1 MSGTVDRDSRM
12 PVDVKLPERYEI
24 RRRIAS
30 GGMASVWCAEDRTLG
45 RDVAIKLLSEPYAHD
60 PVAVRRFKREARA
73 AARLSSHPHVVTI
86 YDVGEATGSDPDVRR
101 AFLVMEYLAG
111 GTVADALRVGA
122 VSRGDVVRWLQQAA
136 AALDYAHGRGVI
148 HRDIKPANFLLDC
161 DRVLHVADFGIA
173 RIGTEET
180 IGSEMLGTAAYL
192 APERALGRPATESSD
207 RYSLAVAA
215 YELVV
220 GARPFDAENFAAQA
234 RHHIEDQPP
243 PPSQRNPALP
253 AAIDGVLARGLAKRP
268 EERWP
273 SAGAFAD
280 ALERALSG
288 ARQRRRRPGAA
299 AAAGSAAAGAAVA
312 GAAVAGAATRPT
324 VVRPPRA
331 RHAAP
336 APAHSLAGPARS
348 RLPKRLGP
356 ALAVLAIAAFAVGA
370 ALGLTGHSSNS
381 GDRASVTGPS
391 TATHAQAARHRHKPR
406 AKPHHQ
412 APPSTT
418 SSTTATS
425 PTTTNAAA
433 TTPPPTADTLEAQG
447 HAQMEAGDYPAA
459 INTLRA
465 ALATASPASLTYA
478 YALFDLGRSLRLSG
492 DPRDAVAVLWKRM
505 QIPNQTGAVR
515 EELQL
520 ALQALGRK
528 FRHSS
533 GAPAPGK
540 GHGHG
545 QAAQQSSANSSQD

>member
-1 MSGTVDRDSRM
+1 MSRTVDRDSRM
-12 PVDVKLPERYEI
+12 PVDVKLAERYEI

-30 GGMASVWCAEDRTLG
+30 GGMASVWCAQDRTLG

-86 YDVGEATGSDPDVRR
+86 YDVDEATGSDPDVRH

-180 IGSEMLGTAAYL
+180 LGSEMLGTAAYL

-220 GARPFDAENFAAQA
+220 GARPFDAENFATQA

-243 PPSQRNPALP
+243 PPSLRNPALP

-299 AAAGSAAAGAAVA
+299 AAGSAAAGAAVA
-312 GAAVAGAATRPT
+312 GAGAAGAATRPT

-331 RHAAP
+331 RHAVP

-348 RLPKRLGP
+348 RRPKRLGL

-370 ALGLTGHSSNS
+370 ALGLAGHSSNS

-391 TATHAQAARHRHKPR
+391 AATHAQAARHRHKPH

-412 APPSTT
+412 ASASTT
-418 SSTTATS
+418 SSTTTTTTS
-425 PTTTNAAA
+425 PTTSNAAA

-459 INTLRA
+459 INTLRQ
-465 ALATASPASLTYA
+465 ALATASPTSLTYA

-492 DPRDAVAVLWKRM
+492 DPKDAVAVLWKRM

-520 ALQALGRK
+520 ALQAMGRK

-533 GAPAPGK
+533 GAPPPSKRHGPG
-540 GHGHG
+540 
-545 QAAQQSSANSSQD
+545 AQQSSGNSSQD